1 MTFFTMRLRNEFLS
15 HKNATE
21 AFIIPTDKAN
31 FSGLV
36 RGNKAFGD
44 VINLLKNKTTE
55 DEIIQAM
62 LAKYDAQEETI
73 RHDVKKGLD
82 ALRNAVALSE

>member
-1 MTFFTMRLRNEFLS
+1 MRLRNEFLS
-15 HKNATE
+15 HKHATE

-44 VINLLKNKTTE
+44 VIDLLKSDITE
-55 DEIIQAM
+55 DEIVRAM
-62 LAKYDAQEETI
+62 LAKYDAPEEVI
-73 RHDVKKGLD
+73 RHDVRKGLD
-82 ALRNAVALSE
+82 ALRSAGALSE